1 MHKETCSE
9 YLQLRDLAN
18 TSTPPGKKKRDCPI
32 LEIEDDSDQDSDNSS
47 RRRKLTKRVSVGI
60 ESAKTPRPL
69 GARELNRTP
78 PYLYVPGIG
87 RESPPRTIFD
97 GCFCCGNNACK
108 YTNFTISDLS
118 TDCDDKLAEH
128 DPRDPLDVHP
138 TLRGYQ
144 PTTRDDLT
152 LEGTIVREAVLC
164 LLASED
170 VFSYHKYVGSRP
182 FDDKLLSYFT
192 KRLPYRADL
201 VSMYYVPLRL
211 ATKMTLQ
218 FLRLE
223 CIECIREKFIGES
236 PSQLLLAA
244 CLPYLQRF
252 S

>member
-1 MHKETCSE
+1 MD
-9 YLQLRDLAN
+9 QLGLHTARIGENACHPHNNFRARKHLALYHAK
-18 TSTPPGKKKRDCPI
+18 PPCLLAGS
-32 LEIEDDSDQDSDNSS
+32 LS
-47 RRRKLTKRVSVGI
+47 
-60 ESAKTPRPL
+60 
-69 GARELNRTP
+69 
-78 PYLYVPGIG
+78 